1 MTKKLVQQTR
11 QTRSLHK
18 KIGIILMVLV
28 LLISISGLLLGIKDD
43 IGLKP
48 QTESATQID
57 SDQWISIKRI
67 DSIAKVYAQ
76 EQLHL
81 DSQIDRIDIRPSKG
95 IAKILYKKHFTE
107 LQIDIQTAEVVSVS
121 TRADHFIER
130 LHDGSIIDFYFS
142 DTNASKII
150 YTTLVSLG
158 LVFMSISGYLLWR
171 NPIKIKRKKRG

>member
-28 LLISISGLLLGIKDD
+28 LLISISGLLLGIKDE

-171 NPIKIKRKKRG
+171 NPKKIKRKKRA

>member
-28 LLISISGLLLGIKDD
+28 LLISISGLLLGIKDE

-107 LQIDIQTAEVVSVS
+107 LQIDIQTAEMVSVS

-171 NPIKIKRKKRG
+171 NPKKIKRKKRA

>member
-28 LLISISGLLLGIKDD
+28 LLISISGLLLGIKDE

-48 QTESATQID
+48 QTESAPQIN

-107 LQIDIQTAEVVSVS
+107 LQIDIQTAKVVSVS

-158 LVFMSISGYLLWR
+158 LVLMSISGYLLWR
-171 NPIKIKRKKRG
+171 NPKKIKRKKRA

>member
-28 LLISISGLLLGIKDD
+28 LLISISGLLLGIKDE

-130 LHDGSIIDFYFS
+130 LHDGSIIDFYFTDS
-142 DTNASKII
+142 NTSKII

-171 NPIKIKRKKRG
+171 NPKKIKRKKRA

>member
-1 MTKKLVQQTR
+1 
-11 QTRSLHK
+11 
-18 KIGIILMVLV
+18 MVLV
-28 LLISISGLLLGIKDD
+28 LLISISGLLLGIKDE

-107 LQIDIQTAEVVSVS
+107 LQIDIQTAEMVSVS

-171 NPIKIKRKKRG
+171 NPKKIKRKKRA